1 MGEWFQDFLKRLAQN
16 DPTLVKASFYNFRGF
31 VRDEGAEAIAAALR
45 GNSALQELDLR
56 SCRIGNDGAEAIAD
70 ALRENSTLQQLDLS
84 YNLSLV

>member
-1 MGEWFQDFLKRLAQN
+1 MDEWFQDFLKSLAQN
-16 DPTLVKASFYNFRGF
+16 DPTLVKASFYFRGC

-56 SCRIGNDGAEAIAD
+56 SCRIGSDGAEAIAD
-70 ALRENSTLQQLDLS
+70 ALRENSTLRQLDLS